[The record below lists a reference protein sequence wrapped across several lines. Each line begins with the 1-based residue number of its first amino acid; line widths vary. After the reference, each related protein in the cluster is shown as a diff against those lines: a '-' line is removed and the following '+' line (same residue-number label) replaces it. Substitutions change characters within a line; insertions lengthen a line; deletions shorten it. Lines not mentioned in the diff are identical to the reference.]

1 MALQRKASS
10 VGFDWN
16 DPREVLRKIREEAD
30 EIETALDR
38 NDADELAGETG
49 DLLFA
54 LVNLARHIGTD
65 PDLALRGTNAKF
77 ERRFGYIERR
87 VGIAGPVAGG
97 RVAGRDGCALE
108 RGQAPGAASFHR
120 RARNPGEGIDE
131 PAGYSGRTLT
141 GGVGGLFSG
150 FLGVTSGGVLVPLL
164 VLLLGKDQHVAQGIS
179 LVAQVF
185 PTSLSGVRNYSQ
197 SGHRI
202 SIRWLIWLAV
212 GFCVGGGIG
221 AILATRVADHTLQ
234 WCFVAYLLALI
245 ALMLLRPPRPKP
257 EGGVDV
263 SADVQLHWASLCAV
277 GAVAGWSSGFLGI
290 GGGLAITALMSG
302 LLKLSQHRAQAMSL
316 AVTAL
321 PVTIPAAV
329 LYVQQ
334 GTELPWLTI
343 ISLIVGLWIGTDIGA
358 RFANRV
364 APEKLRIMLM
374 VIITSMALFMAYKA
388 AS

>member
-1 MALQRKASS
+1 M
-10 VGFDWN
+10 
-16 DPREVLRKIREEAD
+16 
-30 EIETALDR
+30 
-38 NDADELAGETG
+38 
-49 DLLFA
+49 
-54 LVNLARHIGTD
+54 NL
-65 PDLALRGTNAKF
+65 PDIL
-77 ERRFGYIERR
+77 
-87 VGIAGPVAGG
+87 GG
-97 RVAGRDGCALE
+97 L
-108 RGQAPGAASFHR
+108 
-120 RARNPGEGIDE
+120 
-131 PAGYSGRTLT
+131 LT

-179 LVAQVF
+179 LIAQIF

-202 SIRWLIWLAV
+202 SMRWLIWLAV

-221 AILATRVADHTLQ
+221 AILATRVADHALQ
-234 WCFVAYLLALI
+234 WCFVAYLLVLI
-245 ALMLLRPPRPKP
+245 TLMVLRPPRPKP
-257 EGGVDV
+257 EGG
-263 SADVQLHWASLCAV
+263 ADVPEDVPLHWASLCAV

-302 LLKLSQHRAQAMSL
+302 LMKLSQHRAQAMSL

-321 PVTIPAAV
+321 PVTILAAA

-343 ISLIVGLWIGTDIGA
+343 VSLIVGLWVGTDIGA

-388 AS
+388 AT

>member
-1 MALQRKASS
+1 M
-10 VGFDWN
+10 
-16 DPREVLRKIREEAD
+16 
-30 EIETALDR
+30 
-38 NDADELAGETG
+38 
-49 DLLFA
+49 
-54 LVNLARHIGTD
+54 NL
-65 PDLALRGTNAKF
+65 PDIL
-77 ERRFGYIERR
+77 
-87 VGIAGPVAGG
+87 GG
-97 RVAGRDGCALE
+97 L
-108 RGQAPGAASFHR
+108 
-120 RARNPGEGIDE
+120 
-131 PAGYSGRTLT
+131 LT

-185 PTSLSGVRNYSQ
+185 PSSLSGVRNYSQ

-212 GFCVGGGIG
+212 GFCIGGGIG

-234 WCFVAYLLALI
+234 WCFVAYLLVLI

-290 GGGLAITALMSG
+290 GGGLAITALMTG
-302 LLKLSQHRAQAMSL
+302 LLKLSQHSAQAMSL

-364 APEKLRIMLM
+364 APAKLRIMLM